1 MPDRRIRDRRIRRRR
16 TRRNA
21 AHRILPLLGAATASA
36 ALVSCA
42 FLPLP
47 PERTPQ
53 QVQPTATA
61 PASASGVPQ
70 CPLQLPDRYFE
81 HVTGRSAFDVG
92 ELHPRA
98 IDGTVDE
105 LAADVDAVCGSAFD
119 RPPDLE
125 NQLVLLTGD
134 DVPEAL
140 TATARSLG
148 LRVNE
153 FQLDDAVWHASTE
166 TGLTIFA
173 LYAPGDAVARMS
185 GLADAERLW
194 VLEATILQ
202 E

>member
-1 MPDRRIRDRRIRRRR
+1 MSDRSIRRDRVRRRSIR
-16 TRRNA
+16 HRA
-21 AHRILPLLGAATASA
+21 AHRILPLLGAAVASA

-53 QVQPTATA
+53 QVQPTSSA

-70 CPLQLPDRYFE
+70 CPAQLPDRYIE
-81 HVTGRSAFDVG
+81 HVTGRSASAVG
-92 ELHPRA
+92 ELHARA
-98 IDGTVDE
+98 IDGTVDA
-105 LAADVDAVCGSAFD
+105 LVAGLDAVCGSAFD

-125 NQLVLLTGD
+125 GQLVLLSGD
-134 DVPEAL
+134 DVPGAL
-140 TATARSLG
+140 TESASALG

-153 FQLDDAVWHASTE
+153 FQLDDAVWQVA
-166 TGLTIFA
+166 TGDGMVA

-185 GLADAERLW
+185 GLADADRLW